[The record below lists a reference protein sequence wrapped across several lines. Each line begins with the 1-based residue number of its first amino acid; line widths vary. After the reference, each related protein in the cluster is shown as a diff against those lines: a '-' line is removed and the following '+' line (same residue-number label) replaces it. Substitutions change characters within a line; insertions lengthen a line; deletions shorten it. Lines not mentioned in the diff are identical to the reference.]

1 MTGRTRRLLI
11 ACAVLIALAVPVEA
25 VLLAVIRTPDAAA
38 AARNWAA
45 SLSPSDLQDVAL
57 HIQEY
62 PYLYRRAIMTALEPD
77 DRAQVWHR
85 YLNGYLAANPDL
97 DANGRLLVNRALA
110 AMTADVFN
118 DDPPVD
124 QVAELASVFDVSVSV
139 LGRRTATDLFM
150 RLGPED
156 GSDAALPAAVRV
168 SNAVRE
174 WVTLHARAADCD
186 CSTRFI
192 TSCDVAGA
200 AGDSC
205 SDAAS
210 CDPDLRWPMCGTA
223 WAVPCNG
230 LCMATSRRSQ

>member
-1 MTGRTRRLLI
+1 MTGRTRRLLL
-11 ACAVLIALAVPVEA
+11 ACAVLTALVVPVEA

-38 AARNWAA
+38 AARGWATRLD
-45 SLSPSDLQDVAL
+45 SGNLQDAAL

-62 PYLYRRAIMTALEPD
+62 PYLYRRAIMTALEPA
-77 DRAQVWHR
+77 DRAAVWHR

-97 DANGRLLVNRALA
+97 DETGRLLINRARA
-110 AMTADVFN
+110 TMTPDVFD
-118 DDPPVD
+118 DDPPAD
-124 QVAELASVFDVSVSV
+124 QVAELASVFDISVSV

-156 GSDAALPAAVRV
+156 GSDAALPTALRV

-186 CSTRFI
+186 CATRFI

-205 SDAAS
+205 ADAAS

-223 WAVPCNG
+223 WSVPCDG
-230 LCMATSRRSQ
+230 LCMATSPRGR